1 MQERRRVEEFVN
13 KIICGRSE
21 EVLPAIPAN
30 SVDLVVTSPPY
41 NFGQCYANDPS
52 GDTREWNDYFKS
64 LNAVWEE
71 CYRVLKPGGRI
82 AVNVQPL
89 FSDYIPSHHIISNQ
103 LLKIGFLWKA
113 EVLWEKSNYNAKYT
127 AWGSWKSPSMPYLKY
142 TWEFIEIFD
151 KATHKKAGRREDA
164 DITDAEFKEWVFA
177 RWKFAPETRMK
188 EFGHPAMFPEELP
201 RRVMKLFSYRGD
213 LVLDP
218 FNGAGTTTF
227 VAFKLRR
234 RFVGVE
240 VSPEYCETALERI
253 RESKRQKK
261 LFAEGF
267 KFLSPEPEILR
278 WRC

>member
-1 MQERRRVEEFVN
+1 
-13 KIICGRSE
+13 
-21 EVLPAIPAN
+21 
-30 SVDLVVTSPPY
+30 
-41 NFGQCYANDPS
+41 
-52 GDTREWNDYFKS
+52 
-64 LNAVWEE
+64 
-71 CYRVLKPGGRI
+71 
-82 AVNVQPL
+82 
-89 FSDYIPSHHIISNQ
+89 ISNQ

-253 RESKRQKK
+253 RESERQKK